1 MPNAKTEN
9 QLKIARIVGR
19 KIGRTLAF
27 LINGISL
34 CLVVIMPF
42 ILIEDQNNPAFW
54 QSVGCYGIFLIGV
67 AAVVNLFS
75 SSRFRFRD

>member
-9 QLKIARIVGR
+9 QFKRARIIGR

-27 LINGISL
+27 MINGISL
-34 CLVVIMPF
+34 ALVVALPF

-54 QSVGCYGIFLIGV
+54 QSVGCYGIFLMGI
-67 AAVVNLFS
+67 AALVNVCS
-75 SSRFRFRD
+75 SVPTRL

>member
-19 KIGRTLAF
+19 KIGRTVAP
-27 LINGISL
+27 LINGISVS
-34 CLVVIMPF
+34 LVVMMPF

-54 QSVGCYGIFLIGV
+54 QSVGCYGIFLIGI
-67 AAVVNLFS
+67 AALINLFS
-75 SSRFRFRD
+75 SGRSRF